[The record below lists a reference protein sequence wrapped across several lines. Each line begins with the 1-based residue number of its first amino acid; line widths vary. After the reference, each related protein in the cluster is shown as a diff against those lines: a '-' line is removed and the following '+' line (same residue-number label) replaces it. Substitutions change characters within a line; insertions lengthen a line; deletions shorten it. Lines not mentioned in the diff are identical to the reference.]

1 MNVAS
6 GYMADK
12 TLTPNLTPPIP
23 HFFMTTSAQANEKLK
38 RILRAGKLFEG
49 KYRILRPLGAGS
61 FAVVVHAR
69 HEVMERDVALKF
81 LKPKVVESNPE
92 VSDRFVK
99 EVQIASR
106 LKHPNIVQIY
116 DFGETEDG
124 IYYMVQEFVDG
135 VTLDAVLD
143 QAPNKRLPHDQV
155 MSIMHQVAACLA
167 EAHRHNVIHRDLKPS
182 NLMSMQ
188 REGKE
193 IIKILD
199 FGVAKL
205 LEPNERGSA
214 SRQSTKFIGTPIYM
228 SPEQILGL
236 EVGPAS
242 DLYSLG
248 LMFYEMLTGQ
258 PPIQAELVAEVVQQH
273 LSEEAFSFPLLKTL
287 DPLAQKIILKATKRY
302 PEDRFKS
309 AQEVAQALSG
319 EFDFSSPAPAA
330 EPSRSSGPSEFFGL
344 TIDEPEAETE
354 DELDVFLGKNYI
366 AMSEEDYAPSEFSP
380 IRSAPSPLVST
391 ADSPPPMAA
400 RPQAAPAPA
409 PSPAPSP
416 PPKPQPAPRLEPSP
430 TTSGLTQLPA
440 NLELDMDAMRDAK
453 RGRGPVR
460 RPRPEQG
467 VESSA
472 LMNKP
477 KLPKERSY
485 TQSLPLYFGALAA
498 LFCAYIM
505 LSALTDGMPAG
516 ARVLLGFFPLIGA
529 LLWTGFGYSTLNRD
543 VSSRWL
549 IPLSHRSLIACA
561 LVLVSCLLIFPG
573 RAHIAFVHEG
583 AWGVSF
589 LPDAV
594 PFGSLKALIGS
605 VMKSLGELCGKLAQ
619 ALPWAR

>member
-6 GYMADK
+6 GYMAKK

-135 VTLDAVLD
+135 ITLDAVLE
-143 QAPNKRLPHDQV
+143 QAPNKQLPHAQV
-155 MSIMHQVAACLA
+155 MSIMKQVAACLA
-167 EAHRHNVIHRDLKPS
+167 EAHKHNVIHRDLKPS

-205 LEPNERGSA
+205 LEPGERGSA

-248 LMFYEMLTGQ
+248 LMFYEMITGH

-273 LSEEAFSFPLLKTL
+273 LSEEAFSFPLLNTL
-287 DPLAQKIILKATKRY
+287 DPLVQKIILKATQRY
-302 PEDRFKS
+302 PENRFKS
-309 AQEVAQALSG
+309 AQEVAQALDG
-319 EFDFSSPAPAA
+319 QFDFSSASAQAPAPA
-330 EPSRSSGPSEFFGL
+330 RTGPSEFFGL
-344 TIDEPEAETE
+344 TINESEPDAE
-354 DELDVFLGKNYI
+354 DEMDVFLGKNYI

-391 ADSPPPMAA
+391 ADSAPPPLADRA
-400 RPQAAPAPA
+400 RSVRPNPAPQ
-409 PSPAPSP
+409 PT
-416 PPKPQPAPRLEPSP
+416 PQSSPRLEPSP
-430 TTSGLTQLPA
+430 TTSGLTQMPA

-453 RGRGPVR
+453 RGKGPIR
-460 RPRPEQG
+460 RPRPE
-467 VESSA
+467 SSA
-472 LMNKP
+472 EISSFTPMP

-485 TQSLPLYFGALAA
+485 TKALPLYIGALSA

-505 LSALTDGMPAG
+505 LAALTDGMPAG
-516 ARVLLGFFPLIGA
+516 ARVLLGFFPFIGA
-529 LLWTGFGYSTLNRD
+529 LLWTGVGYSTLNRD

-561 LVLVSCLLIFPG
+561 LVLLSCLIIFPG

-583 AWGVSF
+583 GWGVSF
-589 LPDAV
+589 LPDAI
-594 PFGSLKALIGS
+594 PFGSLKALITA
-605 VMKSLGELCGKLAQ
+605 VMKSLGELCGKIAQ
-619 ALPWAR
+619 ALPWAH